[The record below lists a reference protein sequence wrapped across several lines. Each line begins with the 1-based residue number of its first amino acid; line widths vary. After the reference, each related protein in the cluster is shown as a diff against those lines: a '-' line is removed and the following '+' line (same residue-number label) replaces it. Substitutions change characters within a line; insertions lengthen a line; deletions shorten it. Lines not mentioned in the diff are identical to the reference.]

1 MWIDH
6 RWQSGFSPKGKLVDA
21 WLTNISGRPTG
32 VLHQKDDEGGQRWKE
47 GGRMRSLSSRV
58 TILTIKV
65 WLMLTWNDED
75 PFWSIL
81 HLVTMVVNR
90 KFLKLTFVL
99 GVKQRTLN
107 PHFSSLQ
114 FCTLHRSVC
123 IIALLLC
130 LVPIKPFQSEHTSFK
145 QLRSPAAGFDFD
157 PRSRSLL
164 KRERLKQQQLKA
176 CEQWD
181 ETGSRHV
188 YLHNFFPSNAFKNL
202 FQHHLTHSHKC
213 CAFGGKRQRICSSK
227 AKAKERNKFAKLG
240 DAIAISKSETITHP
254 LTDRGRC
261 QEMLSHLKNTLRTI
275 T

>member
-1 MWIDH
+1 
-6 RWQSGFSPKGKLVDA
+6 
-21 WLTNISGRPTG
+21 
-32 VLHQKDDEGGQRWKE
+32 
-47 GGRMRSLSSRV
+47 MRSLSSRV

-107 PHFSSLQ
+107 PHLSSLQ

-164 KRERLKQQQLKA
+164 KRERLEQEQQLKA
-176 CEQWD
+176 CEQ
-181 ETGSRHV
+181 
-188 YLHNFFPSNAFKNL
+188 
-202 FQHHLTHSHKC
+202 
-213 CAFGGKRQRICSSK
+213 
-227 AKAKERNKFAKLG
+227 
-240 DAIAISKSETITHP
+240 
-254 LTDRGRC
+254 
-261 QEMLSHLKNTLRTI
+261 
-275 T
+275 